1 MNKTQEEIVRQLE
14 KFDSIYLKDISTSRL
29 MNRIDTKFVFDI
41 ASLEEILQHLIEDY
55 NVLEVSGKRISTY
68 ESLYLDGENHPFY
81 LAHHNKHD
89 HRFKVR
95 YRKYVESGTTFLEVK
110 EKRKGRTI
118 KRRIE
123 VGRVE
128 HDLSES
134 SHSFIQ
140 EYTKEGALKPVL
152 WSTYERITLV
162 SEAINERVTIDLDLR
177 YMWAQETKKF
187 ANLAIAELK
196 QERID
201 RNSPFYQLMKSR
213 MIRPY
218 QLSKYCIGI
227 IELKGDDGI
236 KYNRF
241 KKKIRTIK
249 KINNAS

>member
-1 MNKTQEEIVRQLE
+1 V
-14 KFDSIYLKDISTSRL
+14 
-29 MNRIDTKFVFDI
+29 DTKFVFNI
-41 ASLEEILQHLIEDY
+41 ASLREILQHLIEDY
-55 NVLEVSGKRISTY
+55 NVLEVNGKRMSTY
-68 ESLYLDGENHPFY
+68 ESLYLDGRNYPFY

-95 YRKYVESGTTFLEVK
+95 FRKYVESGTTFLEVK

-123 VGRVE
+123 VNGVE
-128 HDLSES
+128 HELSES

-140 EYTKEGALKPVL
+140 EYTNEEALKPAL
-152 WSTYERITLV
+152 WNTYERITLV
-162 SEAINERVTIDLDLR
+162 SEVLNERVTIDLGLK

-218 QLSKYCIGI
+218 QLSKYCIGV
-227 IELKGDDGI
+227 IELKGNEEI